1 MADREY
7 SSYQKKVIQRYYD
20 NRDQLDHQKLSELVT
35 NIYLE
40 TGKKREK
47 HWQTAEDVMRRMKV
61 PETRIKHVMD
71 SRDAAILAAVVE
83 DIQSGKLRMDD

>member
-35 NIYLE
+35 NI
-40 TGKKREK
+40 
-47 HWQTAEDVMRRMKV
+47 
-61 PETRIKHVMD
+61 
-71 SRDAAILAAVVE
+71 
-83 DIQSGKLRMDD
+83 

>member
-47 HWQTAEDVMRRMKV
+47 FWQTAEDVMQRMKV
-61 PETRIKHVMD
+61 PESRIKHVMD
-71 SRDAAILAAVVE
+71 SRDPAILAAVVE
-83 DIQSGKLRMDD
+83 DIQSGKLRLDG

>member
-47 HWQTAEDVMRRMKV
+47 FWQTAEDVMQRMKV
-61 PETRIKHVMD
+61 PASRIKHVME
-71 SRDAAILAAVVE
+71 SRDPAILAAVVE
-83 DIQSGKLRMDD
+83 DIQSGKLRLDG